1 MTDELSTPDGSGRYN
16 EMQGGSIYW
25 TPSTG
30 AHSVQGV
37 IKASWAAQ
45 GWERGTLGYPT
56 SDEHSVPGGRQSDF
70 QGGSLFWNSSTGAVS
85 SR

>member
-1 MTDELSTPDGSGRYN
+1 VTDELSTPDGGGRYN

-30 AHSVQGV
+30 AHS
-37 IKASWAAQ
+37 AQ